1 MLFAVAL
8 LAGASLKEQPPYAP
22 EFFTEAMLRAGNEL
36 KNGEFVSP
44 DFVQLL
50 NKHASLSATC
60 SAVGDCGRAYQACCV
75 AFGAKGYPC
84 GCHLQAS
91 ALSGTHLISL
101 THELLVYASIVPPA
115 CSLALTHVTG

>member
-84 GCHLQAS
+84 GCHLQDGSGEAGANCGDCGTAYAACCIGFS
-91 ALSGTHLISL
+91 AKGYPCQCD
-101 THELLVYASIVPPA
+101 VA
-115 CSLALTHVTG
+115 